1 MIIDMKGLNVSN
13 ISCIRSGNEVFKNI
27 SFSLINGQVGL
38 LTGSNGSGKTTLLR
52 VLAGL
57 IPNEYGSIKYN
68 NKNLGNNFF
77 ILGHKIGIK
86 DEITPNDDLLFWSL
100 IYGFN
105 NFEDVLEKVNLLK
118 YRNLKCKYLSQGQKQ
133 RLAIARLIIS
143 QKLLWFLDEPLS
155 SLDKEGISLLKNI
168 IRSHTQS
175 EGIVIL
181 SSHSDFLTNYDL
193 EIDMDKE

>member
-1 MIIDMKGLNVSN
+1 MVIEMKGLNVSN
-13 ISCIRSGNEVFKNI
+13 ISCVRSDNEIFKNI
-27 SFSLINGQVGL
+27 SFRLINGQVGL

-68 NKNLGNNFF
+68 NKNLKNNFF

-86 DEITPNDDLLFWSL
+86 DEITPNDDLIFWSL
-100 IYGFN
+100 IYGFE
-105 NFEDVLEKVNLLK
+105 NFESVLEKVNLLN
-118 YRNLKCKYLSQGQKQ
+118 YRNIKCKYLSQGQKQ

-143 QKLLWFLDEPLS
+143 QKILWFLDEPLS

-168 IRSHTQS
+168 IIGHTQS
-175 EGIVIL
+175 DGIVLL
-181 SSHSDFLTNYDL
+181 SSHGNFLTNYDL
-193 EIDMDKE
+193 EIDMDKK

>member
-1 MIIDMKGLNVSN
+1 MTIDMIGLKVSN
-13 ISCIRSGNEVFKNI
+13 ISCIRSGNEIFKNI

-68 NKNLGNNFF
+68 NKNLKNNFS

-100 IYGFN
+100 IYGFK

-155 SLDKEGISLLKNI
+155 SLDKEGISLLKDI

-175 EGIVIL
+175 DGIVLL

>member
-1 MIIDMKGLNVSN
+1 MTIDMKGLNVSN
-13 ISCIRSGNEVFKNI
+13 ISCIRSGNEIFKNI

-68 NKNLGNNFF
+68 NKNLKNNFS

-86 DEITPNDDLLFWSL
+86 DEITPNDDLLFWSS

-168 IRSHTQS
+168 IRSHTES
-175 EGIVIL
+175 EGIVLL

>member
-13 ISCIRSGNEVFKNI
+13 ISCIRSGNEIFKNI

-68 NKNLGNNFF
+68 NKNLKNNFS

-100 IYGFN
+100 VYGFN

-175 EGIVIL
+175 EGIVLL
-181 SSHSDFLTNYDL
+181 SSHSDFLANYDL

>member
-13 ISCIRSGNEVFKNI
+13 ISCIRSGNEIFKNI

-68 NKNLGNNFF
+68 NKNLKNNFS

-100 IYGFN
+100 VYGFK

-175 EGIVIL
+175 EGIVLL
-181 SSHSDFLTNYDL
+181 SSHSDFLANYDL

>member
-13 ISCIRSGNEVFKNI
+13 ISCIRSGNEIFKNI

-68 NKNLGNNFF
+68 NKNLKNNFS

-100 IYGFN
+100 VYGFK

-155 SLDKEGISLLKNI
+155 SLDKEGISLLKDI
-168 IRSHTQS
+168 IDEHITHG
-175 EGIVIL
+175 GIAII
-181 SSHSDFLTNYDL
+181 SSHIDFLKKCNFQ
-193 EIDMDKE
+193 IDMDK

>member
-1 MIIDMKGLNVSN
+1 M
-13 ISCIRSGNEVFKNI
+13 
-27 SFSLINGQVGL
+27 
-38 LTGSNGSGKTTLLR
+38 
-52 VLAGL
+52 
-57 IPNEYGSIKYN
+57 
-68 NKNLGNNFF
+68 
-77 ILGHKIGIK
+77 
-86 DEITPNDDLLFWSL
+86 
-100 IYGFN
+100 
-105 NFEDVLEKVNLLK
+105 
-118 YRNLKCKYLSQGQKQ
+118 
-133 RLAIARLIIS
+133 AIARLIIS

>member
-57 IPNEYGSIKYN
+57 IPNEYGLIKYN
-68 NKNLGNNFF
+68 NKNLKNNFF

-100 IYGFN
+100 VYGFN

-155 SLDKEGISLLKNI
+155 SLDKEGISLLKDI

-175 EGIVIL
+175 EGIVLL

>member
-13 ISCIRSGNEVFKNI
+13 ISCIRSGNEIFKNI

-38 LTGSNGSGKTTLLR
+38 VTGSNGSGKTTLLR

-68 NKNLGNNFF
+68 NKNLKNNFS

-100 IYGFN
+100 VYGFK

-175 EGIVIL
+175 EGIVLL
-181 SSHSDFLTNYDL
+181 SSHSDFLANYDL

>member
-1 MIIDMKGLNVSN
+1 MTIDMKGLNVSI
-13 ISCIRSGNEVFKNI
+13 ISCIRSGNEIFKNI

-68 NKNLGNNFF
+68 NKNLKNNFS

-86 DEITPNDDLLFWSL
+86 DEITPNDDLLFWSS

-168 IRSHTQS
+168 IRSHTES
-175 EGIVIL
+175 EGIVLL

>member
-1 MIIDMKGLNVSN
+1 MKGLNVSN
-13 ISCIRSGNEVFKNI
+13 ISCIRSGNEIFKNI

-68 NKNLGNNFF
+68 NKNLKNNFS

-86 DEITPNDDLLFWSL
+86 DEITPNDDLLFWSS

-155 SLDKEGISLLKNI
+155 SLDKEGISLLKDI

-175 EGIVIL
+175 DGIVLL

>member
-13 ISCIRSGNEVFKNI
+13 ISCIRSGNEIFKNI

-57 IPNEYGSIKYN
+57 IPNKYGSIKYN
-68 NKNLGNNFF
+68 NKNLKNNFF

-100 IYGFN
+100 VYGFN

-168 IRSHTQS
+168 IISHTQS